1 MIENLKAATFEVLE
15 TMFFLFPERLE
26 ESAHLFHG
34 PGLRAWV
41 PVDGPKKLRVGLT
54 VPLTLAQEMA
64 SNFLGLEKDEL
75 PLEKLQDVVK
85 EAANMIAGAFLSREQ
100 APQEFHLNPPQVMA
114 LNLEEQNWRENSHN
128 LLMAIEDEGLEVF
141 LEKNL

>member
-15 TMFFLFPERLE
+15 TMFFLFPESLE
-26 ESAHLFHG
+26 ESAQFFHG

-41 PVDGPKKLRVGLT
+41 PVAGPKKFRVGLT
-54 VPLTLAQEMA
+54 VSLTLAREMA
-64 SNFLGLEKDEL
+64 TNFLGLEKDEL

-100 APQEFHLNPPQVMA
+100 APQEFHLMPPHVVQ
-114 LNLEEQNWRENSHN
+114 LNLEDQTWRENAQH
-128 LLMAIEDEGLEVF
+128 LLMAVEDEGLEVF
-141 LEKNL
+141 LEKNT